1 MLWQLSLKPFSYEIA
16 PAYLSLLKEGSWR
29 ICLIGNINLLDSE
42 QRPKN
47 WPSNFYQPFMEILM
61 NNNQNQVPP
70 ITLMRIPQILKV
82 MPVSKSKFWLMVQKG
97 EFPKPIK
104 IGRSSFWTIEQ
115 VQSFIKERAD
125 QAN

>member
-1 MLWQLSLKPFSYEIA
+1 MSQ
-16 PAYLSLLKEGSWR
+16 
-29 ICLIGNINLLDSE
+29 
-42 QRPKN
+42 
-47 WPSNFYQPFMEILM
+47 SNHQI
-61 NNNQNQVPP
+61 PP

-115 VQSFIKERAD
+115 VQVFIRERSD
-125 QAN
+125 QSTN

>member
-1 MLWQLSLKPFSYEIA
+1 M
-16 PAYLSLLKEGSWR
+16 
-29 ICLIGNINLLDSE
+29 
-42 QRPKN
+42 
-47 WPSNFYQPFMEILM
+47 SNTNPQI
-61 NNNQNQVPP
+61 PP

-115 VQSFIKERAD
+115 VQAFIKGKAEQRKI
-125 QAN
+125 

>member
-1 MLWQLSLKPFSYEIA
+1 MQNALA
-16 PAYLSLLKEGSWR
+16 KEMMMS
-29 ICLIGNINLLDSE
+29 
-42 QRPKN
+42 Q
-47 WPSNFYQPFMEILM
+47 SNTQI
-61 NNNQNQVPP
+61 PP

-115 VQSFIKERAD
+115 VQEFLQNKAKG
-125 QAN
+125 A

>member
-1 MLWQLSLKPFSYEIA
+1 MSQ
-16 PAYLSLLKEGSWR
+16 
-29 ICLIGNINLLDSE
+29 
-42 QRPKN
+42 
-47 WPSNFYQPFMEILM
+47 SNTQT
-61 NNNQNQVPP
+61 PP

-115 VQSFIKERAD
+115 VQAYLRERMG
-125 QAN
+125 QSTN

>member
-1 MLWQLSLKPFSYEIA
+1 M
-16 PAYLSLLKEGSWR
+16 GVTV
-29 ICLIGNINLLDSE
+29 
-42 QRPKN
+42 
-47 WPSNFYQPFMEILM
+47 SNTNPQT
-61 NNNQNQVPP
+61 PP

-115 VQSFIKERAD
+115 VQAYLRERTG
-125 QAN
+125 NS

>member
-1 MLWQLSLKPFSYEIA
+1 MMMSQSSPHI
-16 PAYLSLLKEGSWR
+16 
-29 ICLIGNINLLDSE
+29 
-42 QRPKN
+42 
-47 WPSNFYQPFMEILM
+47 
-61 NNNQNQVPP
+61 PP

-115 VQSFIKERAD
+115 VQAFIRERSA
-125 QAN
+125 QSTN

>member
-1 MLWQLSLKPFSYEIA
+1 
-16 PAYLSLLKEGSWR
+16 
-29 ICLIGNINLLDSE
+29 
-42 QRPKN
+42 
-47 WPSNFYQPFMEILM
+47 M

-82 MPVSKSKFWLMVQKG
+82 MPVSKSKFWLMVQKS

>member
-1 MLWQLSLKPFSYEIA
+1 MVMSQSSPQI
-16 PAYLSLLKEGSWR
+16 
-29 ICLIGNINLLDSE
+29 
-42 QRPKN
+42 
-47 WPSNFYQPFMEILM
+47 
-61 NNNQNQVPP
+61 PP

-115 VQSFIKERAD
+115 VQVFIRERSS
-125 QAN
+125 QTTN

>member
-1 MLWQLSLKPFSYEIA
+1 MSQSSPQI
-16 PAYLSLLKEGSWR
+16 
-29 ICLIGNINLLDSE
+29 
-42 QRPKN
+42 
-47 WPSNFYQPFMEILM
+47 
-61 NNNQNQVPP
+61 PP

-115 VQSFIKERAD
+115 VQAFIGERMS
-125 QAN
+125 NS